1 MPILGVG
8 LHILVALYFAVHVV
22 RSRRELYWLLILFSF
37 PLLGSVVYFFAIYL
51 PQSRLDQTL
60 TRAGRSVLSSLDPG
74 RAVRD
79 AREAFE
85 LTPTAQNQT
94 RLANALLDAGMA
106 AEAVQQY
113 EACLQGPFASDPDIR
128 FGAAKALLANAQAAE
143 SVRMLTTLRASHPAF
158 RQDKLSLLLAQAY
171 AKADLQTEA
180 AHEFALLVERFPSV
194 EARVEYAVWALERK
208 EQLLAD
214 HQCRELEHMRRHMNK
229 HVRSLHTDV
238 FKKLDAALK
247 MHRQ

>member
-60 TRAGRSVLSSLDPG
+60 TRAGRSVLSTLDPG

-79 AREAFE
+79 VRDAFE
-85 LTPTAQNQT
+85 LTPTAHNQT
-94 RLANALLDAGMA
+94 RLASAMLEAGMA
-106 AEAVQQY
+106 AEAAQQY
-113 EACLQGPFASDPDIR
+113 EACLQGPFAGDPDIR
-128 FGAAKALLANAQAAE
+128 FGAAQALLANAQAVE

-171 AKADLQTEA
+171 SRAGLNKEA
-180 AHEFALLVERFPSV
+180 AEEFAHLVERFPGV
-194 EARVEYAVWALERK
+194 EARVEYAVWALEHK
-208 EQLLAD
+208 EPLLAD
-214 HQCRELEHMRRHMNK
+214 EQNRELDHLRKHMNK
-229 HVRSLHTDV
+229 HTRSLHADV
-238 FKKLDAALK
+238 FKRLDAALK
-247 MHRQ
+247 THRQ

>member
-8 LHILVALYFAVHVV
+8 LHILIAIFFAVHVV
-22 RSRRELYWLLILFSF
+22 RSGRELYWLLILFSF

-60 TRAGRSVLSSLDPG
+60 ARAGRSVLSTMDPG

-79 AREAFE
+79 ARDAFA

-94 RLANALLDAGMA
+94 RLANAMLDAGMA

-113 EACLQGPFASDPDIR
+113 EACLQGPFANDPDIR
-128 FGAAKALLANAQAAE
+128 FGAAQALLANGQAAG
-143 SVRMLTTLRASHPAF
+143 SVSLLTTLRATHPAF

-171 AKADLQTEA
+171 AKAGLQTDA
-180 AHEFALLVERFPSV
+180 AGEFAQLVERFPGV
-194 EARVEYAVWALERK
+194 EARVEYATWALERK

-214 HQCRELEHMRRHMNK
+214 QQCLELEQMRKHMNK
-229 HVRSLHTDV
+229 HTRSLHTDA
-238 FKKLDAALK
+238 FSKLDAALK
-247 MHRQ
+247 THRQ